1 LRCIVG
7 NLATSKEY
15 PNEIAFTYGFAKRTK
30 RKEWN
35 QYQQADDAGR
45 NQLIE
50 RAVAVLPSRRRT
62 PKMPLPCSACITM
75 TGTASSPLL
84 SDTWPH
90 PVISPRDPAA
100 TFGWIIELNQI
111 QNSRSQTRLGAN

>member
-1 LRCIVG
+1 LRSIVG

-45 NQLIE
+45 NELIE
-50 RAVAVLPSRRRT
+50 RAVAVFAVE
-62 PKMPLPCSACITM
+62 MANAENALPCSACITM
-75 TGTASSPLL
+75 TG
-84 SDTWPH
+84 
-90 PVISPRDPAA
+90 PAA
-100 TFGWIIELNQI
+100 RPFCQI
-111 QNSRSQTRLGAN
+111 RGHIL